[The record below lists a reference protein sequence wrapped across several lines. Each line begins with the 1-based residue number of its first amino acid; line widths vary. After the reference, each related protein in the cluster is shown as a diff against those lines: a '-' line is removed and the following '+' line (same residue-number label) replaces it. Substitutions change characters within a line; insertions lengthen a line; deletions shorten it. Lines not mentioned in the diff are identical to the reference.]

1 MITFKDYLLNEE
13 KFVSTDIEDFTLKLG
28 RTISRSLVN
37 GKNGSVYVT
46 KPNETAD
53 INISEKNTNA
63 DDSNSIYVIE
73 SAVEDVTD
81 KIISIMKKQK
91 FRVVKNVIPSYDDDG
106 EWIENKPNGVVF
118 TKPFKDDKMTV
129 TAVLTMNLVD
139 HVRKGL
145 VIVGYNLEVTIK

>member
-1 MITFKDYLLNEE
+1 MDEE
-13 KFVSTDIEDFTLKLG
+13 KFVSTDIEAFTLKLG

-53 INISEKNTNA
+53 INISEKNTN
-63 DDSNSIYVIE
+63 
-73 SAVEDVTD
+73 VEDVTD

-145 VIVGYNLEVTIK
+145 VIVGYNLQVTIK

>member
-1 MITFKDYLLNEE
+1 MSQSQMKQLILTYQK
-13 KFVSTDIEDFTLKLG
+13 
-28 RTISRSLVN
+28 
-37 GKNGSVYVT
+37 
-46 KPNETAD
+46 
-53 INISEKNTNA
+53 KNTNA

-145 VIVGYNLEVTIK
+145 VIVGYNLQVTIK